1 MSHASF
7 KNRATST
14 LQTVYVDLA
23 TLEGNAK
30 RLYAGAECTT
40 PFSRDIEKSSWF
52 STLWSPLK
60 AENSSPDT
68 PVFKTAKSPDF
79 LMDVFLRG
87 DVPTVRVKA
96 DLVKKGYEIAWTPYF
111 AHNWA
116 GHVEQQFND
125 LKGQSFDPTY
135 LDQHAN
141 LFTKGY
147 DKWILYNKM
156 VGNTEEATSFA
167 QKIPGFTVKLPLPFT
182 FTKSPPD
189 ALKLCCLKLVD
200 VKFALHLQNELGR
213 LLRVRRPA
221 GKNRDGTV
229 QWEYLGGDNADY
241 VEFEGKHAK
250 VKNIEMWGKYAMV
263 TDEERD
269 FHKSETHSIVME
281 QSLNYDHVQ
290 PQVGSGTINAPFH
303 WNGSVKAIMFG
314 AQNKTA
320 EKLNHYSNYTTDA
333 NDRAKGRAP
342 IKTVTLQYDSQ
353 FRFQNLPFDMFSEI
367 ELLKAFPN
375 GTPDTG
381 IGGLAYSLDPSASA
395 PGGATV
401 FDRLMTTIMVDLED
415 RNLVE
420 EEERDIKI
428 ALPNE
433 YHFVMRGIGEC
444 VYLLEGNSIRVPIGS
459 DAE

>member
-30 RLYAGAECTT
+30 RLYAGSECTT

-79 LMDVFLRG
+79 LLDIFLRG
-87 DVPTVRVKA
+87 DVPTARVKPEFA
-96 DLVKKGYEIAWTPYF
+96 KKGYEIAWTPYL

-135 LDQHAN
+135 LDHHAN

-156 VGNTEEATSFA
+156 VGNTDEATSFA

-182 FTKSPPD
+182 FAKSAPD

-200 VKFALHLQNELGR
+200 VKFAFHLNNELGR
-213 LLRVRRPA
+213 LLRVRRPVA
-221 GKNRDGTV
+221 KNRDGSV
-229 QWEYLGGDNADY
+229 QYEYLGGDNADY
-241 VEFEGKHAK
+241 VDFEGKSAK
-250 VKNIEMWGKYAMV
+250 VKNIECWGKYAMV
-263 TDEERD
+263 TDEERE
-269 FHKSETHSIVME
+269 FHKSETHSIVLE
-281 QSLNYDHVQ
+281 QSMNYDHVQ
-290 PQVGSGTINAPFH
+290 PQVGTGTVNAPFH
-303 WNGSVKAIMFG
+303 WNGAVKAIMFG
-314 AQNKTA
+314 AANKTA

-333 NDRAKGRAP
+333 HDRAKGRDP
-342 IKTVTLQYDSQ
+342 VKTVTLQYDSQ
-353 FRFQNLPFDMFSEI
+353 FRFQNFPADMFSEI
-367 ELLKAFPN
+367 ELLKSFPN

-381 IGGLAYSLDPSASA
+381 IHGLSYSLDPSSSA
-395 PGGATV
+395 PGGSTV

-415 RNLVE
+415 RNLVDE
-420 EEERDIKI
+420 DERDVKLS
-428 ALPNE
+428 LPNE
-433 YHFVMRGIGEC
+433 YHFVMRGISEQ
-444 VYLLEGNSIRVPIGS
+444 VYLLEGNSIRVPVGGN
-459 DAE
+459 DE